1 LHCRSDSSGK
11 RTRGA
16 DGEAEKGYSGAIR
29 KLEEEKHG
37 NAGATIHLC

>member
-11 RTRGA
+11 GTRGA